1 MNKTIL
7 LAVDAA
13 RHVQAAVEM
22 TRELSRDTGDK
33 VVVVHVH
40 EIAVGRFGR
49 IRVNCAEGEGE
60 KLVASITDDLRAAGI
75 DAESDVRDA
84 DFGHLSRKI
93 LAIADEYDA
102 RIIDM
107 TPLPDLV
114 HDARAGRAGP
124 DPPAGL
130 PGPAAALQRGL
141 PGRREHPGVAGRHP
155 GRAAEQAWRQLVA
168 DNPLPAIH
176 GRVCYHP
183 CETVCNRAQ
192 LDSSVSIHAVERF
205 LGDLALEQ
213 GWALRSP
220 RRAHRPAGAGR
231 RRRARAGCPPPTT
244 WPGWVTRW
252 RSGTPAPSPAG

>member
-49 IRVNCAEGEGE
+49 IRVDCAEGEGE

-93 LAIADEYDA
+93 LAIADEHDA
-102 RIIDM
+102 RIIVLGSRGRTDVPHL
-107 TPLPDLV
+107 PL
-114 HDARAGRAGP
+114 G
-124 DPPAGL
+124 
-130 PGPAAALQRGL
+130 
-141 PGRREHPGVAGRHP
+141 
-155 GRAAEQAWRQLVA
+155 
-168 DNPLPAIH
+168 
-176 GRVCYHP
+176 
-183 CETVCNRAQ
+183 
-192 LDSSVSIHAVERF
+192 SVSHRLLHA
-205 LGDLALEQ
+205 
-213 GWALRSP
+213 
-220 RRAHRPAGAGR
+220 AHRPVLIVPRPPDTAKETVPQAAAATAGA
-231 RRRARAGCPPPTT
+231 AG
-244 WPGWVTRW
+244 
-252 RSGTPAPSPAG
+252 